1 MNSEVRRN
9 NGMAERLR
17 GLDAR
22 TGFLYLRKWTVVS
35 IATGIVAGL
44 GALALIQ
51 GIDFFTKLFLVL
63 IAGYT
68 PPLPGGET
76 QARLTTIV
84 IGRPW
89 LIPISTALGGLIS
102 GVIVAK
108 LAPEA
113 KGVGTDAAIGEFHKG
128 HALIRTRVPLI
139 KLLTSAIT
147 IGSGG
152 TSGREGPIA
161 QIGAGLGTQIAKA
174 FRLTERER
182 RIALAAGLGAG
193 IAAIFKAPLA
203 GAILSGEIFYKND
216 FEAEAMIP
224 GFVAS
229 TVSYSIVG
237 FVTGW
242 QPIFSTGVNPVAF
255 THPEALILYGVL
267 GVVCAAFAHLLFKVY
282 FRVNDMFE
290 RLRIPGFVKPAIGG
304 LVTGVIGIFAPSVL
318 GVGYGWAQFALS
330 QNYQILPPTMILLA
344 VFAEIFAM
352 SFTLG
357 SGGSGGIF
365 GPCVVTGTMI
375 GSAFG
380 YYAQQMF
387 PETVTNPS
395 NFAIV
400 GMMAFFGGAAK
411 SPLAVIVMIAEMT
424 GGYGLLAPSMIAVV
438 VAYLLTGNLSVF
450 YNQVE
455 SVEDSP
461 AHLEEYETL
470 ALKRIMVVDIMT
482 RNVQSVKLTTNIR
495 IAQDLMEADLV
506 GGLPVVSNGKL
517 VGMVTRTDLL
527 KVEPSRRAEKT
538 VNDVMSRQLVLAYPE
553 EDLFSALT
561 RMMTKGVGRLPVVSH
576 DNREAMI
583 GIIARTDIAK
593 AIEKHRLTQDSAR
606 E

>member
-1 MNSEVRRN
+1 M
-9 NGMAERLR
+9 GQQLR
-17 GLDAR
+17 DLDAR
-22 TGFLYLRKWTVVS
+22 AGFLYLRKWIAVS

-51 GIDFFTKLFLVL
+51 GIDIFTKLFLVT
-63 IAGYT
+63 IVGYT

-76 QARLTTIV
+76 QTRLTSIV
-84 IGRPW
+84 IARPW
-89 LIPISTALGGLIS
+89 LIPVSTALGGLVS
-102 GVIVAK
+102 GLIVARF
-108 LAPEA
+108 APEA

-128 HALIRTRVPLI
+128 HALIRTRVPLV

-174 FRLTERER
+174 FGLTERER
-182 RIALAAGLGAG
+182 RITLAAGLGAG

-203 GAILSGEIFYKND
+203 GAILSGEIFYKHD

-242 QPIFSTGVNPVAF
+242 QPIFSTGVNPIAF
-255 THPEALILYGVL
+255 IHPEALLLYGVL

-290 RLRIPGFVKPAIGG
+290 KLRIPGFVKPAIGG
-304 LVTGVIGIFAPSVL
+304 LIVGVIGIFAPSVL
-318 GVGYGWAQFALS
+318 GVGYGWAQFALN
-330 QNYQILPPTMILLA
+330 QNYQLLPPTLILLA

-387 PETVTNPS
+387 PGTVTNPS
-395 NFAIV
+395 DFAIV

-424 GGYGLLAPSMIAVV
+424 GGYGLLAPSMVAVII
-438 VAYLLTGNLSVF
+438 AYLLTGSLSVF

-470 ALKRIMVVDIMT
+470 ALKRT
-482 RNVQSVKLTTNIR
+482 RVTDVMITNVQSLSPMTNLKT
-495 IAQDLMEADLV
+495 AQDLMETNLISGYPIISED
-506 GGLPVVSNGKL
+506 KL
-517 VGMVTRTDLL
+517 VGIITRTDIL
-527 KVEPSRRAEKT
+527 KVEPSKRSEAT
-538 VNDVMSRQLVLAYPE
+538 VADVMSRKLLVVYPD

-561 RMMTKGVGRLPVVSH
+561 KMISNGVGRLPVVLP
-576 DNREAMI
+576 DNRESLVGVI
-583 GIIARTDIAK
+583 TRTDIAK
-593 AIEKHRLTQDSAR
+593 AIEKHRVAQEFLR
-606 E
+606 K

>member
-1 MNSEVRRN
+1 MGE
-9 NGMAERLR
+9 LR
-17 GLDAR
+17 DFDAR
-22 TGFLYLRKWTVVS
+22 AGFHYLRKWVVVS

-44 GALALIQ
+44 GALVLIQ
-51 GIDFFTKLFLVL
+51 GIDFFTKLFLVG
-63 IAGYT
+63 IVGYA

-76 QARLTTIV
+76 QTHLITI
-84 IGRPW
+84 IIARPW
-89 LIPISTALGGLIS
+89 LIPVSTGLGGLLS
-102 GVIVAK
+102 GILVAK

-128 HALIRTRVPLI
+128 HALIRIRVPLV

-174 FRLTERER
+174 FKLTERER

-203 GAILSGEIFYKND
+203 GAILSGEIFYKHD

-224 GFVAS
+224 GFIAS
-229 TVSYSIVG
+229 TVSYTIVG

-242 QPIFSTGVNPVAF
+242 QPIFSTGVTPVAF
-255 THPEALILYGVL
+255 IHPEALLLYGVL

-282 FRVNDMFE
+282 FTVHDIFE
-290 RLRIPGFVKPAIGG
+290 KIRIPIFIKPAIGG
-304 LVTGVIGIFAPSVL
+304 LLAGVIGIFAPSVL
-318 GVGYGWAQFALS
+318 GVGYGWAQLALN
-330 QNYQILPPTMILLA
+330 QNYQVLPPTIMLLA
-344 VFAEIFAM
+344 IFAEIFAM

-357 SGGSGGIF
+357 SGGSGGLF

-375 GSAFG
+375 GAAFG
-380 YYAQQMF
+380 YYAHQAF
-387 PETVTNPS
+387 PATVTNPS

-438 VAYLLTGNLSVF
+438 VAYLLTGSLSIF
-450 YNQVE
+450 YNQVD
-455 SVEDSP
+455 SVEESP
-461 AHLEEYETL
+461 AHIEEYETL
-470 ALKRIMVVDIMT
+470 ALKRIRVADIMT
-482 RNVQSVKLTTNIR
+482 RNVVLVKPTVSVQVAL
-495 IAQDLMEADLV
+495 DLMEANLV

-517 VGMVTRTDLL
+517 LGMVTKTDIL
-527 KVEPSRRAEKT
+527 KLETSKRAEKV
-538 VNDVMSRQLVLAYPE
+538 VNDVMTVQLLVASPE
-553 EDLFSALT
+553 EDLFLALT
-561 RMMTKGVGRLPVVSH
+561 RMMSKGVGRLPVVPN
-576 DNREAMI
+576 DNREAMV
-583 GIIARTDIAK
+583 GIITRTDIAK
-593 AIEKHRLTQDSAR
+593 AIEKHRLTQSSMSN
-606 E
+606 EPPS

>member
-1 MNSEVRRN
+1 MTK
-9 NGMAERLR
+9 RLR
-17 GLDAR
+17 SLDSR
-22 TGFLYLRKWTVVS
+22 SGFLYLRKWTVVS

-51 GIDFFTKLFLVL
+51 GIDFFTKLFLVT

-84 IGRPW
+84 IARPW
-89 LIPISTALGGLIS
+89 LIPISTALGGLVS
-102 GVIVAK
+102 GLIVAR

-128 HALIRTRVPLI
+128 HALIRTRVPLV

-174 FRLTERER
+174 FKLTERER

-203 GAILSGEIFYKND
+203 GAILSGEIFYKHD

-242 QPIFSTGVNPVAF
+242 QPIFSTGVTPVAF

-267 GVVCAAFAHLLFKVY
+267 GVVCAGFAHLLFKVY
-282 FRVNDMFE
+282 FWVNDVFE
-290 RLRIPGFVKPAIGG
+290 RLRIPGFVKPAVGG
-304 LVTGVIGIFAPSVL
+304 LLAGVIGIFVPSVL
-318 GVGYGWAQFALS
+318 GVGYGWAQLALN

-344 VFAEIFAM
+344 AFAEIFAM

-365 GPCVVTGTMI
+365 GPCVVTGTMV
-375 GSAFG
+375 GGVFG
-380 YYAQQMF
+380 YYAQRMF
-387 PETVTNPS
+387 PGTVTNPS

-424 GGYGLLAPSMIAVV
+424 GGYGLLAPSMVAVV
-438 VAYLLTGNLSVF
+438 VAYLLTGSLSVF
-450 YNQVE
+450 YNQVD
-455 SVEDSP
+455 SVEESP

-470 ALKRIMVVDIMT
+470 VLKRVLVADVMT
-482 RNVQSVKLTTNIR
+482 RNVQSVSPATSIKT
-495 IAQDLMEADLV
+495 AQDLMETDLV
-506 GGLPVVSNGKL
+506 GGLPVVSSGKL
-517 VGMVTRTDLL
+517 VGIVTRTDIL
-527 KVEPSRRAEKT
+527 KLEPSKRGQKT
-538 VNDVMSRQLVLAYPE
+538 VADVMARQMIIAYPE

-561 RMMTKGVGRLPVVSH
+561 RMMTRGVGRLPVVSQ
-576 DNREAMI
+576 DNHEAMI
-583 GIIARTDIAK
+583 GIITRTDIAK
-593 AIEKHRLTQDSAR
+593 SIESHSSMKNSAR

>member
-1 MNSEVRRN
+1 MK
-9 NGMAERLR
+9 ERLR
-17 GLDAR
+17 GFDSR
-22 TGFLYLRKWTVVS
+22 TGVLYLRKWTLVS
-35 IATGIVAGL
+35 IATGIVAGI

-51 GIDFFTKLFLVL
+51 GIDFFTRLFLVT

-76 QARLTTIV
+76 QARLTNVV

-89 LIPISTALGGLIS
+89 LIPVSTALGGLLS
-102 GVIVAK
+102 GLIVTR

-113 KGVGTDAAIGEFHKG
+113 KGVGTDAAIGEFHRG

-174 FRLTERER
+174 FKLTERER

-203 GAILSGEIFYKND
+203 GAILSGEIFYKHD

-242 QPIFSTGVNPVAF
+242 QPIFSTGVNTVAF
-255 THPEALILYGVL
+255 THPESLILYGVL

-282 FRVNDMFE
+282 FRVNDIFE
-290 RLRIPGFVKPAIGG
+290 KMPIPGFVKPAFGG
-304 LVTGVIGIFAPSVL
+304 LVTGIIGVFVPSAL
-318 GVGYGWAQFALS
+318 GVGYGWAQLALN
-330 QNYQILPPTMILLA
+330 QNYQLLPPTRIILA
-344 VFAEIFAM
+344 IFAEIFAM

-387 PETVTNPS
+387 PGTVTNPS
-395 NFAIV
+395 DFAIV

-424 GGYGLLAPSMIAVV
+424 GGYGLLAPSMVAVV
-438 VAYLLTGNLSVF
+438 VAYLLTGSLSVF

-470 ALKRIMVVDIMT
+470 ALKRFLVADVMT
-482 RNVQSVKLTTNIR
+482 RIVQSVRPWTSINV
-495 IAQDLMEADLV
+495 AQELMETDLV
-506 GGLPVVSNGKL
+506 GGLPVLSSGKL
-517 VGMVTRTDLL
+517 VGMLTKTDIL
-527 KVEPSRRAEKT
+527 KLEPSKRKDKT
-538 VNDVMSRQLVLAYPE
+538 VADVMTAQLVLAYPE
-553 EDLFSALT
+553 EDLFAALT
-561 RMMTKGVGRLPVVSH
+561 RMMTRGVGRLPVVSH
-576 DNREAMI
+576 DNREVMI

-593 AIEKHRLTQDSAR
+593 AIVTHRSMRDPVSG
-606 E
+606 

>member
-1 MNSEVRRN
+1 MT
-9 NGMAERLR
+9 ERLR
-17 GLDAR
+17 GFDSR

-35 IATGIVAGL
+35 IATGLVAGL

-51 GIDFFTKLFLVL
+51 GIDFFTKLFLVTL
-63 IAGYT
+63 VGYT

-76 QARLTTIV
+76 QARLTTI
-84 IGRPW
+84 IIIRRSW
-89 LIPISTALGGLIS
+89 LIPVSAALGGLIS
-102 GVIVAK
+102 GLIVARF
-108 LAPEA
+108 APEA

-174 FRLTERER
+174 FKLTERER

-203 GAILSGEIFYKND
+203 GAILSGEIFYKHD

-255 THPEALILYGVL
+255 THPEALVLYGVL

-282 FRVNDMFE
+282 FKVHDVFE
-290 RLRIPGFVKPAIGG
+290 RLRVPNFMKPAIGG
-304 LVTGVIGIFAPSVL
+304 LITGAIGVFVPSVL
-318 GVGYGWAQFALS
+318 GVGYGWAQVALN
-330 QNYQILPPTMILLA
+330 QNYQVLPPTMMLLA

-375 GSAFG
+375 GGAFG
-380 YYAQQMF
+380 YYAQQIF
-387 PETVTNPS
+387 PGTVTNPS

-424 GGYGLLAPSMIAVV
+424 GGYGLLAPSMVAVV
-438 VAYLLTGNLSVF
+438 VAYLLTGSLSVF

-470 ALKRIMVVDIMT
+470 GLKRILVADVMT
-482 RNVQSVKLTTNIR
+482 RNVQSVKPSTNIK
-495 IAQDLMEADLV
+495 IAQDLMETDLV
-506 GGLPVVSNGKL
+506 GGLPVVSSGKL
-517 VGMVTRTDLL
+517 VGMVTRTDIL
-527 KVEPSRRAEKT
+527 KLEPSKRAEKA
-538 VNDVMSRQLVLAYPE
+538 VNDAMTRQLVVAYPE

-561 RMMTKGVGRLPVVSH
+561 RMMTRGVGRLPVVSH
-576 DNREAMI
+576 DDREVMI

-593 AIEKHRLTQDSAR
+593 AIENHRFMQDSAR
-606 E
+606 EQVH

>member
-1 MNSEVRRN
+1 MV
-9 NGMAERLR
+9 ERL
-17 GLDAR
+17 GGFDAR
-22 TGFLYLRKWTVVS
+22 TGFLYLRKWTVVA
-35 IATGIVAGL
+35 IATGVVAGL

-51 GIDFFTKLFLVL
+51 GIDFFTKLFLVT

-89 LIPISTALGGLIS
+89 LIPISTALGGLAS
-102 GVIVAK
+102 GLIVTK

-152 TSGREGPIA
+152 SSGREGPIA

-174 FRLTERER
+174 FKLTERER

-203 GAILSGEIFYKND
+203 GAILSGEIFYKHD

-237 FVTGW
+237 FVAGW
-242 QPIFSTGVNPVAF
+242 QPIFSTGVNAVAF
-255 THPEALILYGVL
+255 THPEALVLYGVL

-282 FRVNDMFE
+282 FRVNDVFE
-290 RLRIPGFVKPAIGG
+290 RLRIPGFVKPAIGRI
-304 LVTGVIGIFAPSVL
+304 VTGVIGVFVPSVL
-318 GVGYGWAQFALS
+318 GVGYGWAQLALN
-330 QNYQILPPTMILLA
+330 QNYQILPPMMILLA
-344 VFAEIFAM
+344 IFGEIFAM

-365 GPCVVTGTMI
+365 GPCVVTGTMV
-375 GSAFG
+375 GAAFG

-387 PETVTNPS
+387 PGTVTNPS
-395 NFAIV
+395 DFAIV

-424 GGYGLLAPSMIAVV
+424 GGYGLLAPSMVAVV
-438 VAYLLTGNLSVF
+438 VAYLLTGSLSVF

-470 ALKRIMVVDIMT
+470 ALKRILVADVMT
-482 RNVQSVKLTTNIR
+482 RIVQSVKPSTNIK

-506 GGLPVVSNGKL
+506 GGLPVVSGGKL
-517 VGMVTRTDLL
+517 VGMVTRTDIL
-527 KVEPSRRAEKT
+527 KLEPSKRAEKT
-538 VNDVMSRQLVLAYPE
+538 VDDVMARRLVVAHPE

-561 RMMTKGVGRLPVVSH
+561 RMMTRGVGRLPVVSH
-576 DNREAMI
+576 DAREVMV
-583 GIIARTDIAK
+583 GIITRTDIAR
-593 AIEKHRLTQDSAR
+593 AIERHRVTQGSIG

>member
-1 MNSEVRRN
+1 MN
-9 NGMAERLR
+9 ERLR
-17 GLDAR
+17 AFDTH
-22 TGFLYLRKWTVVS
+22 TGILYLRKWTLVS

-44 GALALIQ
+44 GALALIE
-51 GIDFFTKLFLVL
+51 GIDVFTKVFLEF

-68 PPLPGGET
+68 PPLPGGEN
-76 QARLTTIV
+76 QAPLLSVV
-84 IGRPW
+84 IERPW
-89 LIPISTALGGLIS
+89 LIPLSTTLGGLAS
-102 GVIVAK
+102 GILVSR

-113 KGVGTDAAIGEFHKG
+113 KGVGTDAAIGEFHSG
-128 HALIRTRVPLI
+128 HALIRVRVPLV

-174 FRLTERER
+174 FKLTEKER

-203 GAILSGEIFYKND
+203 GAILSGEIFYKHD

-242 QPIFSTGVNPVAF
+242 QPIFSTGVTPVAF
-255 THPEALILYGVL
+255 THPEALALYALLGVL
-267 GVVCAAFAHLLFKVY
+267 CAAFAHLLFKVY
-282 FRVNDMFE
+282 FRVNKVFE
-290 RLRIPGFVKPAIGG
+290 NLSLPSFAKPAIGG
-304 LVTGVIGIFAPSVL
+304 LITGLIGMFIPSVL
-318 GVGYGWAQFALS
+318 GVGYGWAQLAIN
-330 QNYQILPPTMILLA
+330 QNHQILPPTMIVLA
-344 VFAEIFAM
+344 IFAEIFAM

-375 GSAFG
+375 GAAFG
-380 YYAQQMF
+380 YFAQEAF
-387 PETVTNPS
+387 PATVTNPS

-411 SPLAVIVMIAEMT
+411 SPLAVIVMVAEMT

-438 VAYLLTGNLSVF
+438 VAYLLTGSLSVF

-470 ALKRIMVVDIMT
+470 ALKRIKVADIMT
-482 RNVQSVKLTTNIR
+482 RNVHTVTPTAKIKT
-495 IAQDLMEADLV
+495 AQDMMETDLV
-506 GGLPVVSNGKL
+506 GGLPVLSDGKL
-517 VGMVTRTDLL
+517 VGMVTKTDTL
-527 KVEPSRRAEKT
+527 KSEPSKRAET
-538 VNDVMSRQLVLAYPE
+538 QVADIMTTQLIVSYPE

-561 RMMTKGVGRLPVVSH
+561 RMMTRGVGRLPVVSH
-576 DNREAMI
+576 DNQSVAL
-583 GIIARTDIAK
+583 GIITRTDIAK
-593 AIEKHRLTQDSAR
+593 AIEIHHASHQPRGRK
-606 E
+606 